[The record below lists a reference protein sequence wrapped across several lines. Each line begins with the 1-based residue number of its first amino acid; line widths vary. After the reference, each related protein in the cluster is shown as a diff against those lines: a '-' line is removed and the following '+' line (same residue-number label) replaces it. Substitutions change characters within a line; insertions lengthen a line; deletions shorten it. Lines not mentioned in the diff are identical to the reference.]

1 MAGQPKRR
9 AREAAAAGGAQPGA
23 PAASTDLATL
33 ISSLGG
39 QAETLELWRF
49 SPQDNTPYFVCPTS
63 LQGFDL
69 NWVRQN
75 LGGGRFAVDAINR
88 STGVRKVVRRFEFA
102 VEGAP
107 KPYTGD
113 QHNAA
118 VTGTV
123 TNPASMGLQ
132 DLNTALIST
141 VVASLGG
148 MAKAMLDM
156 SKVGKADGPDPVM
169 MLLVKAVIDK
179 VFAGDANKPQT
190 FAEQIA
196 ALKTLYELGEELR
209 PEPAPP
215 LPPGQA
221 GTFVAALQTVAPALN
236 AIAQKITGMPVA
248 GADGAPPQLPA
259 GGESAEEPVS
269 IADQIAGLV
278 PYLTDKARKGADP
291 AVVAARVIEELVE
304 DVPAPQM
311 MLLSTMA
318 QSETF
323 VAEMFTKMA
332 PTIPPELHDWA
343 RAFLSAARDRLVP
356 PTRRRK
362 SSPPPTEEHHT

>member
-9 AREAAAAGGAQPGA
+9 ARDAAAAGGAQPGA
-23 PAASTDLATL
+23 PPASTDLATL

-39 QAETLELWRF
+39 QVETLELWRF
-49 SPQDNTPYFVCPTS
+49 SPTDNNPYFVCPTS
-63 LQGFDL
+63 IQGFDL
-69 NWVRQN
+69 DWVRRK
-75 LGGGRFAVDAINR
+75 LGGGRFAVDAVNR

-102 VEGAP
+102 IEGAP
-107 KPYTGD
+107 KPFVD
-113 QHNAA
+113 DNAA
-118 VTGTV
+118 VTGAVAT
-123 TNPASMGLQ
+123 TPASMGLQ

-179 VFAGDANKPQT
+179 VFTGEANKPQT

-209 PEPAPP
+209 PEPAPA

-236 AIAQKITGMPVA
+236 AIAQKLTGTPVT
-248 GADGAPPQLPA
+248 GADGAPQLPA
-259 GGESAEEPVS
+259 GEEPAEAQVS

-278 PYLTDKARKGADP
+278 PYLIDKARKGADP
-291 AVVAARVIEELVE
+291 ATVAARVIEELVE
-304 DVPAPQM
+304 DIPAPQM

-323 VAEMFTKMA
+323 VAEMLTKMA

-343 RAFLSAARDRLVP
+343 RAFLGAARDRLVP